1 LNCQWA
7 NNFIAF
13 SRAAVE
19 AVEGTKTEKNYQF
32 NFVTQLPCA
41 GLIPSPP
48 PATHLLTPFN
58 KKITPTHPYHWSAH
72 LVELFSFLYSPHTHT
87 HTHFLYNSFFFSAR
101 FFRLA
106 HC

>member
-32 NFVTQLPCA
+32 NFVTQLPFA
-41 GLIPSPP
+41 GL
-48 PATHLLTPFN
+48 
-58 KKITPTHPYHWSAH
+58 
-72 LVELFSFLYSPHTHT
+72 V
-87 HTHFLYNSFFFSAR
+87 
-101 FFRLA
+101 
-106 HC
+106 

>member
-1 LNCQWA
+1 MHINSDFYVILTINTDLCKYNNLTKKKKLNCQWA

-32 NFVTQLPCA
+32 NFVTQLPFA

-48 PATHLLTPFN
+48 PAAHLLTPFN
-58 KKITPTHPYHWSAH
+58 KKITPTHTTG
-72 LVELFSFLYSPHTHT
+72 LLT
-87 HTHFLYNSFFFSAR
+87 
-101 FFRLA
+101 
-106 HC
+106 

>member
-1 LNCQWA
+1 MHFNSDFYVILTINTDLCKYNNLKKKKLNCQWA

-32 NFVTQLPCA
+32 NFVTQHPCA

-58 KKITPTHPYHWSAH
+58 KKITPTHTTG
-72 LVELFSFLYSPHTHT
+72 LLT
-87 HTHFLYNSFFFSAR
+87 
-101 FFRLA
+101 
-106 HC
+106 